1 MGRVVEVNVT
11 DDFRGWYEGLTAEE
25 QGSVAFVVGLL
36 EEKGVT
42 LGYPYSSV
50 IEGSKVAMR

>member
-1 MGRVVEVNVT
+1 MVEVNVT